1 MIEICPPGQQQ
12 QMEYKCWATLS
23 GHNMEIDCGNK
34 VLGKRGYATVFE
46 GVWGVNRRPVAV
58 KRVFLHAEGTRQ
70 EEEALRK
77 LDHSNVIKLFHAERH
92 SIEVNVVPKTSSLNI
107 IILD

>member
-1 MIEICPPGQQQ
+1 
-12 QMEYKCWATLS
+12 
-23 GHNMEIDCGNK
+23 MEIDCGNK
-34 VLGKRGYATVFE
+34 VLGKGGYATVFE

-77 LDHSNVIKLFHAERH
+77 LDHPNVVKLFHAESGIVLRC
-92 SIEVNVVPKTSSLNI
+92 VNVGQFTPKKFLI

>member
-1 MIEICPPGQQQ
+1 LTPWTATADGIQVLG
-12 QMEYKCWATLS
+12 YTLS

-34 VLGKRGYATVFE
+34 VLGKGGYATVFE

-77 LDHSNVIKLFHAERH
+77 LDHPNVVKLFHAESGIVLR
-92 SIEVNVVPKTSSLNI
+92 
-107 IILD
+107 